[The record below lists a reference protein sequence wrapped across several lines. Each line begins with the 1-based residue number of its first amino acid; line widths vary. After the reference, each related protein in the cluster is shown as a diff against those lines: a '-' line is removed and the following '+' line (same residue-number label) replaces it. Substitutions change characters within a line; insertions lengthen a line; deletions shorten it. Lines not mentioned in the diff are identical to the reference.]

1 MSPFFKEYVTLLMEP
16 FFQHVFS
23 FHFVQPF
30 TFLFL
35 MVFVINTEK
44 ERERETNER
53 KETKLNPLFL
63 DNVFRSSTP
72 TENLPLDIYV

>member
-1 MSPFFKEYVTLLMEP
+1 
-16 FFQHVFS
+16 
-23 FHFVQPF
+23 
-30 TFLFL
+30 

>member
-1 MSPFFKEYVTLLMEP
+1 
-16 FFQHVFS
+16 
-23 FHFVQPF
+23 
-30 TFLFL
+30 

-53 KETKLNPLFL
+53 KETKFNPLFL
-63 DNVFRSSTP
+63 DNVFRPSTP